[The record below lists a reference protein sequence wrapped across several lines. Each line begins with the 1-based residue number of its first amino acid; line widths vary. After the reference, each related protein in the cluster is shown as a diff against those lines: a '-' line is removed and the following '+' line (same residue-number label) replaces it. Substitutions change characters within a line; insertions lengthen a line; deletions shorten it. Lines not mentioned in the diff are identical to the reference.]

1 MVFRAERYPGGGA
14 LPRYYDGKLIIYD
27 WIRNWM
33 KAVTLTEAGDYD
45 AIEPFLPGT
54 KFAAPIDV
62 ELGPDGSLY
71 VLEYASAGSNRIRT
85 RGCPGSPRPA
95 ARIPPPSTRR

>member
-1 MVFRAERYPGGGA
+1 M
-14 LPRYYDGKLIIYD
+14 PRYYDGKLIIYD

-33 KAVTLTEAGDYD
+33 KAVTLTEAGDYE
-45 AIEPFLPGT
+45 AMEPFLPGM

-71 VLEYASAGSNRIRT
+71 ILEYGIGWFKQNPDAGLSRIAAA
-85 RGCPGSPRPA
+85 PR
-95 ARIPPPSTRR
+95 